1 MRSLGCGIRSYI
13 IHSSFSFLYS
23 SWHYLFTLFQFNL
36 FMGYVAFYSPH
47 RFIRLFDRARQCGVR
62 DNNKHQQHQSIAI
75 AENINGITNFNTQDI
90 SNVIN
95 TKTQKHSSATRQ
107 QQQHSRARF
116 VCVCVVVRSPP
127 ASQAIGNICL

>member
-1 MRSLGCGIRSYI
+1 
-13 IHSSFSFLYS
+13 
-23 SWHYLFTLFQFNL
+23 
-36 FMGYVAFYSPH
+36 MGYVAFYSPH

-116 VCVCVVVRSPP
+116 VCVCCGAFATSQPGYWQYLFVADRCRLTLNTSEYTRSNRQTNSYEI
-127 ASQAIGNICL
+127 SQGTAPDRTI